1 MIMRR
6 MPFTAS
12 PWPPR
17 LAALLLSAAA
27 AGSAA
32 YWALHWRVAS
42 ELPVSAGPVA
52 SAGAEVDTTA
62 VARALGAS
70 GASAPATSATA
81 ASAGDV
87 EAARFVLS
95 GVVADASALGRA
107 LIAVDG
113 KPAKPIAV
121 GAVVAEGWTLHRVEA
136 RRAVLRRNGA
146 ELELQLPPLPQ
157 PVSMGKKG
165 L

>member
-1 MIMRR
+1 MEVAVVWPSMIMRR

-62 VARALGAS
+62 VAGPWCLWGINF
-70 GASAPATSATA
+70 GH
-81 ASAGDV
+81 
-87 EAARFVLS
+87 
-95 GVVADASALGRA
+95 
-107 LIAVDG
+107 
-113 KPAKPIAV
+113 
-121 GAVVAEGWTLHRVEA
+121 W
-136 RRAVLRRNGA
+136 RRGTRR
-146 ELELQLPPLPQ
+146 
-157 PVSMGKKG
+157 
-165 L
+165 

>member
-6 MPFTAS
+6 MPTTAS

-32 YWALHWRVAS
+32 YWVLHWRVAS
-42 ELPVSAGPVA
+42 ELPLAAGPVA

-70 GASAPATSATA
+70 GASTPATGATTT
-81 ASAGDV
+81 AGDV
-87 EAARFVLS
+87 ETARFVLS
-95 GVVADASALGRA
+95 GVVADASAPGLA

-113 KPAKPIAV
+113 KPAKPVAV
-121 GAVVAEGWTLHRVEA
+121 GAVVVEGWTLHRVEA

-146 ELELQLPPLPQ
+146 ELALQLPPLPQ
-157 PVSMGKKG
+157 PGSVSKKTP
-165 L
+165 

>member
-62 VARALGAS
+62 VARALGGS
-70 GASAPATSATA
+70 GASAPATGA
-81 ASAGDV
+81 AAPAGDV

-95 GVVADASALGRA
+95 GVVADASAPGRA

-113 KPAKPIAV
+113 KPAKPVAV
-121 GAVVAEGWTLHRVEA
+121 GAVVAEGWTLHRVEE
-136 RRAVLRRNGA
+136 RSAVLRRNGA

>member
-6 MPFTAS
+6 MPFAAS

-17 LAALLLSAAA
+17 LAALLLSAVA

-62 VARALGAS
+62 VARALGAF

-81 ASAGDV
+81 PAGDV

-95 GVVADASALGRA
+95 GVVADASAPGRA

-113 KPAKPIAV
+113 KPAKPVAV

-165 L
+165 I